1 MAFPQDLPYTRH
13 SPGRGQ
19 FHPQGTGPLQF
30 GQNQDC
36 SRTRSPAA
44 RQKLEAHFAEDRL
57 PGLAQCDPGQGSP
70 SLRVRL
76 DWNLEEEMASWRRRG
91 SRGAQGAWGR
101 REAIPEG
108 SARLTFGME
117 AGHGES

>member
-19 FHPQGTGPLQF
+19 FHPQGTDPLQF
-30 GQNQDC
+30 GQNRDC

-57 PGLAQCDPGQGSP
+57 PGLAVKQVPGQP
-70 SLRVRL
+70 AL
-76 DWNLEEEMASWRRRG
+76 NCRG
-91 SRGAQGAWGR
+91 GDSTKVWMWVMWFTGGK
-101 REAIPEG
+101 
-108 SARLTFGME
+108 
-117 AGHGES
+117 